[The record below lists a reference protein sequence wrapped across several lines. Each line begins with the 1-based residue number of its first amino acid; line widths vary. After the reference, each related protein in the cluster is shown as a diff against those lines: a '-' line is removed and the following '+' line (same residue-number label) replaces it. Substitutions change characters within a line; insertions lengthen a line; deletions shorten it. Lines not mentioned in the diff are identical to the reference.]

1 MKIAIDAM
9 GGANAPE
16 AVVKGSLL
24 AVKEYEELEITL
36 YGDENQIKPFMNE
49 SHERIS
55 IVHTDEK
62 IESTDEP
69 VRAVRRKKN
78 ASMVLMAEAVK
89 EGQADACISAGNTGA
104 LMSAGLFKVGRIKG
118 IERPALSPTLPTVNG
133 GGFLFLDV
141 GANVDA
147 KPNHLLQ
154 YGIMGSIYAKKIRGI
169 DQPRVGL
176 LNVGTEEQKG
186 SELTKKAFELLQQA
200 DLNFIGNVEARDLLD
215 GVADVVVTDGFSGN
229 VVLKTV
235 EGTASTLFS
244 MVKDVFMKST
254 KTKIAAAM
262 VKTDLKGLK
271 DRLDYSEYGGAG
283 LFGLAAPV
291 IKAHGSSNDRA
302 IFNAIRQTRQ
312 LVDEQVIDAITQ
324 EVKKLQTEEGSDE

>member
-1 MKIAIDAM
+1 M
-9 GGANAPE
+9 
-16 AVVKGSLL
+16 
-24 AVKEYEELEITL
+24 
-36 YGDENQIKPFMNE
+36 
-49 SHERIS
+49 
-55 IVHTDEK
+55 
-62 IESTDEP
+62 
-69 VRAVRRKKN
+69 
-78 ASMVLMAEAVK
+78 
-89 EGQADACISAGNTGA
+89 
-104 LMSAGLFKVGRIKG
+104 
-118 IERPALSPTLPTVNG
+118 
-133 GGFLFLDV
+133 
-141 GANVDA
+141 
-147 KPNHLLQ
+147 
-154 YGIMGSIYAKKIRGI
+154 
-169 DQPRVGL
+169 
-176 LNVGTEEQKG
+176 
-186 SELTKKAFELLQQA
+186 
-200 DLNFIGNVEARDLLD
+200 NFIGNVEARDLLD